1 MSDLI
6 SLIAQRNAHA
16 SHRLLKTLKTFFR
29 WCVGRAVIDFSPV
42 EGISS
47 PYREVVGIASLL
59 TRSWQPLFYRPDECH
74 PHTDGRRIPGNDRSK
89 AGRGRSTQMGRT
101 R

>member
-29 WCVGRAVIDFSPV
+29 WCVGRAVIDFTPA

-47 PYREVVGIASLL
+47 PIGKSVGIA
-59 TRSWQPLFYRPDECH
+59 P
-74 PHTDGRRIPGNDRSK
+74 
-89 AGRGRSTQMGRT
+89 
-101 R
+101 